1 MTASYY
7 TTFEYRD
14 KLMDDLTIKPQDTII
29 LMCAIVIASVG
40 LNLNSTA
47 VIIGAM
53 LISPLMTSIVG
64 IGLGFAI
71 YDRSLLIKSLL
82 LLVTQV
88 MVSLIVSSLY
98 FSLSPLKYASAELIA
113 RTSPSLWDIIIA
125 IAGGIAG
132 VIGSRKKEITNI
144 VPGVAIATALMPPIC
159 TAGYGIATGQWRFTS
174 GSLYL
179 FMINC
184 VFIMLT
190 TLIGSRLMMN
200 QFFRRQLGERDIKVR
215 LGFIVIVFALVIPS
229 IYSAG
234 TIALEYAKKEAI
246 QQFIANELSDYTILN
261 KSYSKTQHQ
270 LSLTVVGTLLSED
283 KLQEL
288 QAQKENYGLSDV
300 TLDIQQLSTQSATN
314 TEEFLQQ
321 IDAYIEQKLKS
332 SLNQDDLNE
341 TTE

>member
-71 YDRSLLIKSLL
+71 YDRALLIKAVLL
-82 LLVTQV
+82 LLTQV
-88 MVSLIVSSLY
+88 IVSLVVSSFY

-200 QFFRRQLGERDIKVR
+200 QFFRRQLSERDIKVR
-215 LGFIVIVFALVIPS
+215 IGFMVIVLALVIPS
-229 IYSAG
+229 IYSAS
-234 TIALEYAKKEAI
+234 TIALDYAKKEAI
-246 QQFIANELSDYTILN
+246 QQFITQELSEYTVLN
-261 KSYSKTQHQ
+261 KSYSKSQHQ
-270 LSLTVVGTLLSED
+270 LSLTIVGIELSEG

-288 QAQKENYGLSDV
+288 EDRKANYGLQDV
-300 TLDIQQLSTQSATN
+300 TLKVQQLSTN
-314 TEEFLQQ
+314 TSVDTETLLQQ
-321 IDAYIEQKLKS
+321 IDAYIEQKLH
-332 SLNQDDLNE
+332 QNE
-341 TTE
+341 LSETEE